1 MMTNILINN
10 EKYEEKDNNLN
21 LSNLSNNIYKR
32 MTNEEIITDIILD
45 GESYPFEQGMDL
57 LDGEVSQYTS
67 IAFKTSTSTELAFQ
81 ALDSCNGYIENLNG
95 KILELCKLYQEGH
108 TEKANVLFNEVID
121 VLDLYI
127 QLISSIF
134 TTLKRSRPS
143 LLSNNKEVQ
152 QLEIHLLSVLKALVP
167 AKERNDII
175 MLCDLLEYE
184 LIDNLT
190 QWKIKAIPNLKAL
203 RNL

>member
-1 MMTNILINN
+1 MTNILINN
-10 EKYEEKDNNLN
+10 ESYSDKKEEKKLSD
-21 LSNLSNNIYKR
+21 LSNSIYKT
-32 MTNEEIITDIILD
+32 MGQEEIITDIVLD
-45 GESYPFEQGMDL
+45 GESYPFDQDLDL
-57 LDGEVSQYTS
+57 LDGEVSQYSS

-81 ALDSCNGYIENLNG
+81 ALDSCNGYIENLND
-95 KILELCKLYQEGH
+95 KILELCKLYQEGQV
-108 TEKANVLFNEVID
+108 EKANILFNEVID
-121 VLDLYI
+121 VLDLFI

-134 TTLKRSRPS
+134 STIKRSRPS
-143 LLSNNKEVQ
+143 LLASNKEVQ

-190 QWKIKAIPNLKAL
+190 QWKIKTIPNLKAL